1 MQDIQKRI
9 DEIEVRAAESALIA
23 DLATD
28 YEARTYNGRLAR
40 QLRELAADLRK
51 QAQITGN
58 VGQSF
63 AGAVGSS
70 SDCCAPIRSYLP
82 YAVPKPLGHDTSVS
96 RR

>member
-9 DEIEVRAAESALIA
+9 DEIEVQAAESALIA

-28 YEARTYNGRLAR
+28 YEARIHNGKLAR

-58 VGQSF
+58 VGPSL
-63 AGAVGSS
+63 
-70 SDCCAPIRSYLP
+70 R
-82 YAVPKPLGHDTSVS
+82 GHPRVLA
-96 RR
+96 

>member
-9 DEIEVRAAESALIA
+9 YEIEAQAAESALIA

-28 YEARTYNGRLAR
+28 YEARIYNGRLAR

-58 VGQSF
+58 VGPSF
-63 AGAVGSS
+63 AGTVAPS
-70 SDCCAPIRSYLP
+70 SDGRARYRSRLPCAIDQSHTVL
-82 YAVPKPLGHDTSVS
+82 KTS
-96 RR
+96 